1 MEPATN
7 KDKFHHA
14 DPMVCSGRSPEP
26 SLLFEH
32 FPKSKEGMKRFLNGN
47 LADLTTE
54 LLPDFVTTKMLVDK
68 WMCRATRA
76 RTWDSG
82 VTASRSITA
91 SQHHSITASWDGEEQ
106 GFILGG

>member
-1 MEPATN
+1 MELATN

-26 SLLFEH
+26 SLFEH

-54 LLPDFVTTKMLVDK
+54 LLPDFVTTKMLVDS
-68 WMCRATRA
+68 M
-76 RTWDSG
+76 DVQSN
-82 VTASRSITA
+82 ASKDVGLGGHSIM
-91 SQHHSITASWDGEEQ
+91 QHHSVTAWDGEEQ